1 MAGMSQRSDPLL
13 PSAAQ
18 LQGTLVDFA
27 LAELIRQHRESF
39 QPLWTVDSW
48 AKLLIWLALNCG
60 LSGERDALEQFAEAL
75 GSRLT
80 SRLRRLF
87 FERDLTDL
95 ELQVLADPAEQQVLV
110 LSLAPQ
116 DPAVL
121 SPERLEQ
128 ALKRVGL
135 EGRVTS
141 DQTRWQTLDAV
152 VAIPW
157 S

>member
-1 MAGMSQRSDPLL
+1 MGCMTTASPDPL
-13 PSAAQ
+13 A
-18 LQGTLVDFA
+18 LQATLVDFA
-27 LAELIRQHRESF
+27 LAELVRQHRESF
-39 QPLWTVDSW
+39 PPLWSPESW

-75 GSRLT
+75 GTRLT

-135 EGRVTS
+135 ESRVTS

-157 S
+157 T